1 MAVFG
6 ILILIVI
13 YLLINAKVSDIEF
26 VEALE
31 EMREEKASLGD
42 SVEKAVAQRNALY
55 ENAVK
60 VIESRETLELSKQ
73 VEANRTQ
80 IEMFDDQIS
89 DLLSDVDE
97 ETGDLNKIVSERF
110 EGHPAVLNTRREV
123 VEQRVEIE
131 ALKGLI
137 ASAELDADETEG
149 FIEKTE
155 SYMEEIED
163 QYRVELD
170 DSLAGES
177 VYLVDFSVRQFRA
190 FKVYNGVQS
199 AIEITSAQELLLKVK
214 VDPNKKR
221 VFFFVR
227 PDAIDDFKKS
237 IVSFRQS
244 NIAVGYQPVPEGE
257 KLILTKFPEGIPS
270 VGREVAQD
278 GSGTTSGGPAGSA
291 GVDGSNSTGGGRVVP
306 GETDGGGS
314 GSAAQSEGQA
324 SSSEAASDTGGG
336 AGAVSEAG
344 QEQPESA
351 DTNADST
358 VDPAQASEETTVE
371 EASSEYTQT
380 FKWLLLIFAILF
392 LIVLI
397 LTIKSSR
404 K

>member
-31 EMREEKASLGD
+31 EMREEKTSLGE

-80 IEMFDDQIS
+80 IEAFDHQIS
-89 DLLSDVDE
+89 ELLSEVDDE
-97 ETGDLNKIVSERF
+97 AEDLNKTISERF
-110 EGHPAVLNTRREV
+110 EGHPAVLSTRREV

-131 ALKGLI
+131 ALKSSI

-155 SYMEEIED
+155 IYMEEIED

-170 DSLAGES
+170 ESLARES

-199 AIEITSAQELLLKVK
+199 AVESTSAQELLLKVK

-227 PDAIDDFKKS
+227 PDAVDDFEKTIAS
-237 IVSFRQS
+237 YRQS

-257 KLILTKFPEGIPS
+257 KLILTKFPEGVPS
-270 VGREVAQD
+270 VDREVTQGGGGA
-278 GSGTTSGGPAGSA
+278 TSGAPGSA
-291 GVDGSNSTGGGRVVP
+291 GVAGSDSTGGGRVAP

-314 GSAAQSEGQA
+314 GSEAQSENQA
-324 SSSEAASDTGGG
+324 SSSETASDSGGG
-336 AGAVSEAG
+336 AGAVSAG
-344 QEQPESA
+344 EQEQPAGA
-351 DTNADST
+351 DSNAEST
-358 VDPAQASEETTVE
+358 VDPVQAGEETTVE
-371 EASSEYTQT
+371 EAPSEYAQT
-380 FKWLLLIFAILF
+380 FKWLLLIFVILF
-392 LIVLI
+392 LIILI
-397 LTIKSSR
+397 LTIKGSR